1 MKNTIVSANWLKE
14 NLHSKDLVIIDASP
28 EGNVS
33 GLASEYDGVQI
44 TGARPVSLKKDLS
57 KKDSLFPNT
66 LLEPADLQKTARR
79 LGINKTSVVV
89 VYDNLGIYTAPR
101 VWWLFITMGL
111 TECYVLDG
119 GLPEWVKAKGET
131 ESRKLYSGKKGNFE
145 ANFNT
150 KGWRGLKS
158 IENNIKLKE
167 EQVVDARSQGRF
179 KGTAPEPR
187 AGLSSGSIS
196 GSKNLPFKEVL
207 KNGKLKTKN
216 ELKTIFTQMNLKN
229 SPIVFS
235 CGSGLTAC
243 ITLLAASQVL
253 QNTFSVYDG
262 SWTEW
267 AQLRPELIKKQKK

>member
-66 LLEPADLQKTARR
+66 LPDPADLQKTARR
-79 LGINKTSVVV
+79 HGINKTSVVV

-145 ANFNT
+145 AI
-150 KGWRGLKS
+150 GLIDLFDFDAKNKRVG
-158 IENNIKLKE
+158 IGIIIQNEVDRNNGFGKE
-167 EQVVDARSQGRF
+167 AF
-179 KGTAPEPR
+179 K
-187 AGLSSGSIS
+187 
-196 GSKNLPFKEVL
+196 VL
-207 KNGKLKTKN
+207 N
-216 ELKTIFTQMNLKN
+216 I
-229 SPIVFS
+229 
-235 CGSGLTAC
+235 
-243 ITLLAASQVL
+243 
-253 QNTFSVYDG
+253 
-262 SWTEW
+262 
-267 AQLRPELIKKQKK
+267 R